1 MAEEVQMQEAGK
13 GLRKRNI
20 GHKKGKGKKKM
31 KVHHGGSG
39 QKVKMDGKMKK
50 LFRKRARDYN
60 SDDSDDENDIVE
72 EEEPAP
78 PVKYEKKQTYTEI
91 RKEKKQMHIE
101 NKEDDEKVSDE
112 EMDDD
117 DDEDED
123 VDEDKDEDEKVDA
136 GNDNSDDEEG
146 IIEHGIM
153 KFSEGST
160 SFKKAFKKIVN
171 RSGTDAV
178 LGPVL
183 SAHKNLVVKK
193 LAEEAAEKKVKGDAK
208 KEKTMLGEKGHVKP
222 DSFSVT
228 HEKLLIGVATK
239 GVVKLFNAVSKA
251 QSSQKGLNPLRSK
264 DAKVIQKRRKEAFFS
279 ELGKGPSASD
289 AKVGSAGD
297 GEGPA
302 WAPLRD
308 NYMLTT
314 SKLKDWDKAADEP
327 EATDDF
333 GREDSSSDED

>member
-1 MAEEVQMQEAGK
+1 MAEELQTQEAGQ
-13 GLRKRNI
+13 GLRKRKNV
-20 GHKKGKGKKKM
+20 HKKGKGKKKM
-31 KVHHGGSG
+31 KVHQGSG
-39 QKVKMDGKMKK
+39 QKVKMNRKMEK
-50 LFRKRARDYN
+50 LFRKKARDYN
-60 SDDSDDENDIVE
+60 SDDSDDDNDINE
-72 EEEPAP
+72 K
-78 PVKYEKKQTYTEI
+78 PVKFEKKQL
-91 RKEKKQMHIE
+91 HIE
-101 NKEDDEKVSDE
+101 NKEDNEKSSED

-117 DDEDED
+117 NDDVDDVGKDDGDDVGNDVSDDEDE
-123 VDEDKDEDEKVDA
+123 
-136 GNDNSDDEEG
+136 
-146 IIEHGIM
+146 ITEHGIM

-160 SFKKAFKKIVN
+160 SFRKAFKKIIK
-171 RSGTDAV
+171 RSGSDDV

-193 LAEEAAEKKVKGDAK
+193 LAEEAAEKKAKGDAK
-208 KEKTMLGEKGHVKP
+208 KEKHLLREKGHVKP
-222 DSFSVT
+222 DAFSVS

-239 GVVKLFNAVSKA
+239 GVVKLFNAVNKA

-279 ELGKGPSASD
+279 ELSKPPSGSD
-289 AKVGSAGD
+289 AMVGTSGKAGD
-297 GEGPA
+297 EEGPA

-333 GREDSSSDED
+333 GRQDSSSEDDD